1 MFVQN
6 TLQIIRVELTQASNG
21 GTIGLD
27 RVTNVVIPANDKPY
41 GTVSFQQN
49 LYSIQEPLERS
60 STANIT
66 VKRRSV

>member
-6 TLQIIRVELTQASNG
+6 TSQIIRVELTQASNG

-27 RVTNVVIPANDKPY
+27 RVANVVIPANDKPY

-49 LYSIQEPLERS
+49 LYRIQEPLERS